1 MLPQKWAK
9 LSRTSI
15 VQTALSLLCQI
26 AMVEIIVLK
35 EPLII
40 RFLATKVLQ
49 AMKLKVETKP
59 LPVIKL

>member
-15 VQTALSLLCQI
+15 VLTALSLLCQI

-35 EPLII
+35 ELLII
-40 RFLATKVLQ
+40 RFLATRVLH
-49 AMKLKVETKP
+49 AMKLKMETKP